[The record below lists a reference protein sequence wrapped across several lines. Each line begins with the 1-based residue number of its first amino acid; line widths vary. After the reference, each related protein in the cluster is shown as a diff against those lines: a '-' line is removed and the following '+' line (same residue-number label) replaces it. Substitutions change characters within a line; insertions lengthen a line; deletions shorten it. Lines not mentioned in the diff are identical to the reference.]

1 MDISLHPVTPTAS
14 LQHGPS
20 PSRAAQRS
28 PAGHPPDPTENQAQA
43 HLASK
48 TIWCILS
55 AYLIS
60 FSDEMNDSAPGA
72 LLPPGSLFA
81 ASINH
86 TIRLELGHSE
96 GYAHFMG
103 FITLGYIAITAHPPF
118 AVVMFAFLLLGF
130 VMALR
135 LRRWG
140 VSLGR
145 MVLVLLFS
153 PSIATVM
160 VTGEIRWS
168 FFYIILLII
177 SMVNFVFAS
186 WAFRA
191 YGELGFR
198 DNTQQQQQQQT
209 LESSAVEDRR
219 SLLKT
224 TLQTCTTLLG
234 ALFIFAYQGAEPGTL
249 APGSGLGRFLLVYH
263 SRRMGK
269 KLAVALMI
277 VCSVAFQLVTWLVPN
292 IVSKA
297 VAVAVAVVVLGLLL
311 GPMFPA
317 LGSSGGA
324 LFPFL
329 TGILTQKVS
338 LGTAVLNLICLGLY
352 AVMLVRCGEL
362 PRVEKLTRPR
372 AEA

>member
-1 MDISLHPVTPTAS
+1 MNKRVLGRYISILTRVNYSLPPTWCS
-14 LQHGPS
+14 PCPFDRTSRPS

-118 AVVMFAFLLLGF
+118 AVVMFAFLLLGTT
-130 VMALR
+130 ALGCFSGAY
-135 LRRWG
+135 G
-140 VSLGR
+140 VG
-145 MVLVLLFS
+145 VVVS

-198 DNTQQQQQQQT
+198 DNTQQQQQQQQT
-209 LESSAVEDRR
+209 LESSAVEDR
-219 SLLKT
+219 
-224 TLQTCTTLLG
+224 
-234 ALFIFAYQGAEPGTL
+234 PGYVSARLWAGIT
-249 APGSGLGRFLLVYH
+249 LGRFLLVYH

-292 IVSKA
+292 IVSEA

-311 GPMFPA
+311 PRRIQLVALGIVSA

-338 LGTAVLNLICLGLY
+338 LGTAVLNLICL
-352 AVMLVRCGEL
+352 
-362 PRVEKLTRPR
+362 
-372 AEA
+372 